1 MIVFLVF
8 LVLVFADDDDED
20 EDEDETIIERER
32 CDLFFLEAAAI
43 VVAKVAP
50 ETNTEEERAAS
61 VALLGVVV
69 NIVAKEAVLVLYA
82 FLYQCTRV
90 MYFGVYVLC
99 DRREVDF
106 SFATR
111 LRIII
116 IINSIINNSI
126 SSRDGD

>member
-1 MIVFLVF
+1 LIVFLVF

-50 ETNTEEERAAS
+50 ETNAEEERAAS

-69 NIVAKEAVLVLYA
+69 NIVAKEKRCVKVSRA

-90 MYFGVYVLC
+90 LCCVLEFMYCVK
-99 DRREVDF
+99 EEK
-106 SFATR
+106 
-111 LRIII
+111 
-116 IINSIINNSI
+116 
-126 SSRDGD
+126 

>member
-1 MIVFLVF
+1 LIVFLIF
-8 LVLVFADDDDED
+8 LVLLVVADDDDDDD
-20 EDEDETIIERER
+20 EETIIER

-90 MYFGVYVLC
+90 MCFGVYVLC